1 MLRHNEGLT
10 KTYNRFHDPDDT
22 DPEIARL
29 RDLHSAMDR
38 AVLGAYG
45 WTDIPTDCEFLL
57 DYEIDEEDWG
67 TRKKPYRYRWP
78 DEVRDEVLARLLELN
93 TERSVTEQRSG
104 RHHRHG
110 KSRHWHSGAPWN
122 TLSETLPQPSLRH
135 VHYGTTIPWMAPTP
149 EGIPMESKLK
159 HLEFIQGVVN
169 RLASDSF
176 RLKGWAVVL
185 VAAIFVLLV
194 REGRIELASI
204 GIVPVL
210 LFWGLDGYFLWQERL
225 FPRSLRPRQR
235 DGGT

>member
-104 RHHRHG
+104 GITGTANLGTGTRGLRGHAVRD
-110 KSRHWHSGAPWN
+110 APATVPAPR
-122 TLSETLPQPSLRH
+122 TLWDDDP
-135 VHYGTTIPWMAPTP
+135 
-149 EGIPMESKLK
+149 
-159 HLEFIQGVVN
+159 
-169 RLASDSF
+169 
-176 RLKGWAVVL
+176 
-185 VAAIFVLLV
+185 
-194 REGRIELASI
+194 
-204 GIVPVL
+204 
-210 LFWGLDGYFLWQERL
+210 LDGTNAGGN
-225 FPRSLRPRQR
+225 S
-235 DGGT
+235 DGIET